1 MCECVFVCE
10 VSNVFIRVVVV
21 WENSVFKCPMLWLR
35 RSDVFTVV
43 TEIGEVGIVVV
54 VSSMRER

>member
-1 MCECVFVCE
+1 VFVCE

-35 RSDVFTVV
+35 WSDVFTVV
-43 TEIGEVGIVVV
+43 AEIGEVGIVVV